1 MAEQPTDNQVK
12 NSRWMTISDAL
23 WLIIAIGAAAA
34 GTWQAEKLGS
44 FQRIPLLLFVVA
56 FLAAFTFSL
65 RRARRRFLNR
75 KNHS

>member
-1 MAEQPTDNQVK
+1 MAEQPTDNQAK
-12 NSRWMTISDAL
+12 NSRWMTLSDAL
-23 WLIIAIGAAAA
+23 WLLVAIGAAAA

-44 FQRIPLLLFVVA
+44 LQRVPLLLFVVA